1 LEETIE
7 KALNNIYINRKI
19 TNILFRDNILL
30 RWVTGTI
37 SGEELSTRSTLLNIN
52 LYLLEYCILCVTAK
66 HPRSLSAYCR
76 ICAESLSASY
86 KIYQFKDNQGQ
97 YISIIGG
104 AKINPDQ
111 LISCFTEE
119 AVKQKIFSE
128 IILSLGNIVRNADN
142 LSESYQVAC
151 RLRKSADINSSEML
165 VLTEEQDQVLEADLL
180 LQNISTIFLQKDETS
195 ISKSFE
201 DIAEELFDLA
211 KEKTMAYSHS
221 LLTQALCRYFA
232 QEFPNQYTIQ
242 EQLLNRIQLLPYSS
256 DKDAFCS
263 TITELLKYS
272 YFLFC
277 YHFKQ
282 LSPIIQSAIHFI
294 HEHHAEGI
302 SIKEFCLKTKM
313 SAPYL
318 GYLFKKETG
327 FFFHNYLLQYRI
339 CCSIPL
345 LLNTNLKIND
355 IANKLGFSNSGYYI
369 TCFKKQTGLSPIK
382 YRAKQL

>member
-1 LEETIE
+1 
-7 KALNNIYINRKI
+7 
-19 TNILFRDNILL
+19 
-30 RWVTGTI
+30 
-37 SGEELSTRSTLLNIN
+37 
-52 LYLLEYCILCVTAK
+52 
-66 HPRSLSAYCR
+66 
-76 ICAESLSASY
+76 
-86 KIYQFKDNQGQ
+86 
-97 YISIIGG
+97 
-104 AKINPDQ
+104 
-111 LISCFTEE
+111 
-119 AVKQKIFSE
+119 
-128 IILSLGNIVRNADN
+128 
-142 LSESYQVAC
+142 
-151 RLRKSADINSSEML
+151 ML